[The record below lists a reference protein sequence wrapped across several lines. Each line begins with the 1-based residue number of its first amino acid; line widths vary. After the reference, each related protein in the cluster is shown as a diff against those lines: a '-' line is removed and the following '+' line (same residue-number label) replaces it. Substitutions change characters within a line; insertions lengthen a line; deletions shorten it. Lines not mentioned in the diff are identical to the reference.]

1 MREDDAVTEA
11 ETPDAPARPPLSRS
25 DAALAGYRA
34 RMRRARWI
42 YFGVVGVIVI
52 ALVAVVAVA
61 WSRGEAAHASLHT
74 FAPPPKNLAIE
85 APSAAPH
92 RVWSTTDRVALGGA
106 PAGGTVVTYSA
117 HTVGGR
123 DARTGKRTWSYT
135 RTDRTVCTVA
145 QATNTTIAVYAN
157 KGNCDELSAFD
168 SDTGRRRW
176 TRTLDKDG
184 KPINGRP
191 AYQVLPYT
199 FLVTS
204 DTTIYA
210 IDPVTGLDRWTYYRY
225 GCRIA
230 GAVIGS
236 AGALISQNCSN
247 VVHCAGLKFCARG
260 PQLLLRD
267 GSAGNGE
274 DSDANRDKMKW
285 LRRGND
291 SAPVSADDV
300 ISTLGTDGRTLVLH
314 SDKDGAPTHQLTLAG
329 GSPATITAAATTG
342 AELIWS
348 GGKLYAV
355 GADSSTP
362 LWVSAVP
369 AAPTVVSAT
378 GEQVP
383 ALTTARITAPGPNGV
398 ASIAGSDGRITGR
411 FAIPAPADST
421 VYPLGTGFLVTGR
434 SGATAYA

>member
-1 MREDDAVTEA
+1 M
-11 ETPDAPARPPLSRS
+11 
-25 DAALAGYRA
+25 
-34 RMRRARWI
+34 
-42 YFGVVGVIVI
+42 
-52 ALVAVVAVA
+52 
-61 WSRGEAAHASLHT
+61 
-74 FAPPPKNLAIE
+74 
-85 APSAAPH
+85 
-92 RVWSTTDRVALGGA
+92 
-106 PAGGTVVTYSA
+106 
-117 HTVGGR
+117 
-123 DARTGKRTWSYT
+123 
-135 RTDRTVCTVA
+135 
-145 QATNTTIAVYAN
+145 
-157 KGNCDELSAFD
+157 
-168 SDTGRRRW
+168 
-176 TRTLDKDG
+176 
-184 KPINGRP
+184 
-191 AYQVLPYT
+191 
-199 FLVTS
+199 VTS

-247 VVHCAGLKFCARG
+247 LVHCAGLKFCARG

-291 SAPVSADDV
+291 STPVSADDV
-300 ISTLGTDGRTLVLH
+300 ISTVGADGRTLVLH
-314 SDKDGAPTHQLTLAG
+314 SDKDGAPTQQLTLAAG
-329 GSPATITAAATTG
+329 GSAATITAAATTG

-362 LWVSAVP
+362 LWVTAV
-369 AAPTVVSAT
+369 AATPTVVSPT

-383 ALTTARITAPGPNGV
+383 ALTTARITAPGPSGV
-398 ASIAGSDGRITGR
+398 ASIAGGDGRINGR
-411 FAIPAPADST
+411 FPVTVPQDST

-434 SGATAYA
+434 AGTTAYA